1 VALAGV
7 IIAAGL
13 LSSGTQE
20 AQGQVSIGVGGGGGG
35 ELAPPAGGAQAT
47 LTQGGPGDM
56 AAAASQPSAAELER
70 IIELKNRRARGLGVV
85 PPAQDGAPAAPPASA
100 AAPGPESRIQGP
112 GEDPALF
119 PGNPAL
125 LVIGRNLRN
134 ARANNAVLGS
144 ALAEPSA
151 VNNGSHVFAAGNL
164 RHAER
169 TLNGAEPFANI
180 PLPGGPPD
188 APILCCDHEVVIDD
202 ASRVLFHT
210 ALYFNSTATDGVV
223 RIFVW
228 RTINQATFNCFY
240 DLRLSFS
247 GSSVVLPDFPHP
259 ALTKRFLYLSVNA
272 IANVATNNIMRFMLR
287 FPIEQLANCAAVT
300 TQFVTQGPVTGIT
313 NQRIWFPA
321 QGTNNHDAMYWAQLD
336 PSCGLFPVACT
347 VLNVFRWLDAVNLP
361 TQFNRSIAAT
371 RQAIPDCRGGVGN
384 INWFVTQSSS
394 AQGFSMRTAVAPGAL
409 SDGRDAVGVW
419 WNAAPTG
426 GFLQAHIRAAIFD
439 SVNIG
444 LIAQPHI
451 FNNGF
456 CFGFP
461 SVSSNKRG
469 DFGMHLA
476 FGGRA
481 GGGGTAVNTAIGV
494 DDEFS
499 PGIGVFS
506 TGTGFNFLQVLT
518 GTHNLASNRYGDYHS
533 VRVHEPCE
541 KWFTATTYV
550 LQNGTAVANVHSRYL
565 EFGRNISV
573 RCWRNN
579 AFQQPTGP

>member
-1 VALAGV
+1 VAG
-7 IIAAGL
+7 I
-13 LSSGTQE
+13 
-20 AQGQVSIGVGGGGGG
+20 
-35 ELAPPAGGAQAT
+35 P
-47 LTQGGPGDM
+47 
-56 AAAASQPSAAELER
+56 ER
-70 IIELKNRRARGLGVV
+70 IGKYEVIRRLGYGGMGAVYLARDPDLDRLLAVKVLRDMLFEDELIQRFLREAR
-85 PPAQDGAPAAPPASA
+85 
-100 AAPGPESRIQGP
+100 
-112 GEDPALF
+112 
-119 PGNPAL
+119 
-125 LVIGRNLRN
+125 
-134 ARANNAVLGS
+134 
-144 ALAEPSA
+144 
-151 VNNGSHVFAAGNL
+151 AAGNL

-361 TQFNRSIAAT
+361 TQFNPRSPPPGKPFLIAA
-371 RQAIPDCRGGVGN
+371 AA
-384 INWFVTQSSS
+384 S
-394 AQGFSMRTAVAPGAL
+394 AT
-409 SDGRDAVGVW
+409 
-419 WNAAPTG
+419 
-426 GFLQAHIRAAIFD
+426 
-439 SVNIG
+439 
-444 LIAQPHI
+444 
-451 FNNGF
+451 
-456 CFGFP
+456 
-461 SVSSNKRG
+461 
-469 DFGMHLA
+469 
-476 FGGRA
+476 
-481 GGGGTAVNTAIGV
+481 
-494 DDEFS
+494 
-499 PGIGVFS
+499 S
-506 TGTGFNFLQVLT
+506 TG
-518 GTHNLASNRYGDYHS
+518 S
-533 VRVHEPCE
+533 
-541 KWFTATTYV
+541 
-550 LQNGTAVANVHSRYL
+550 
-565 EFGRNISV
+565 
-573 RCWRNN
+573 
-579 AFQQPTGP
+579 